1 MGALFHIIRYSLGNL
16 FLGVLL
22 TVVGI
27 LLMFVLIRS
36 WRRDSTFTPISYIV
50 GVILFFFLSFQ
61 AVLLCGAVT
70 IKSYCEEVEYAIN
83 DWVKDAPV
91 ETVYNQAESQII
103 LEQIMDQWPL
113 VGYFVNLADFSGHTP
128 ETIASAMAGELRSV
142 MNYFILRRIGWS
154 LFFVVIGA
162 FVVIKSME
170 RVTRRSR
177 SYSHRYSGA
186 GRRRRRYDD

>member
-1 MGALFHIIRYSLGNL
+1 MGVLFHIIRYSIGNL

-22 TVVGI
+22 TVAGI

-36 WRRDSTFTPISYIV
+36 WRRDSTFTPVSYIV
-50 GVILFFFLSFQ
+50 GVILFFFLSVQ
-61 AVLLCGAVT
+61 TVLLCGAVT
-70 IKSYCEEVEYAIN
+70 IKSYCNEVEYAIN

-91 ETVYNQAESQII
+91 GTVYNQAESQII

-128 ETIASAMAGELRSV
+128 ETIAPAMAGELRSV
-142 MNYFILRRIGWS
+142 MNHFILRRIGWS

-162 FVVIKSME
+162 FIVIKSME
-170 RVTRRSR
+170 RVTRR